1 LKLKLLLEKN
11 IFNLLFKLSFV
22 LLILEVYRILLL
34 FCNGESFPDFGVK
47 DHIIGLWFDCITIAL
62 FFLPYIFLSL
72 IPLPLITEKIRS
84 IILFIVFTLSSAI
97 VFLFNALD
105 VAYFSYTHK
114 RTSYDYL
121 KFMLNSDES
130 GSLAGDFILEF
141 WWLILFFIVSFG
153 LLLFTY
159 LKSKSV
165 QINYREPKKW
175 MYFLLT
181 IALTIV
187 IGRGGFQLKPIGIL
201 ESTNYVSIENSP
213 AVLNSAFTLLKTYQ
227 FKGVEKKTFFS
238 DAEIKKYFNPIQNG
252 NPQNLVKDSQNV
264 VFILLESFG
273 SMYCGPN
280 NPESFTPFL
289 DSILL
294 KSMYFEHGIANG
306 RTSMDALPAVVS
318 SIPMWMNESFILS
331 SYSSNQFQGIPSI
344 LKGNGYSSAFFH
356 GATNGSMRFDAFTSA
371 AGFDSYY
378 GRTEY
383 NNEAH
388 FDGNWGI
395 EDHHFLAWSLG
406 EMDKMKKP
414 FFSMVFTLSSHHPFT
429 IPKDYRKKV
438 KKGPEPLCA
447 TISYVDIALREFWNK
462 AQKKSW
468 FKNTIFVFCS
478 DHVGPT
484 GRSDRSDL
492 AWLHRVP
499 IAFYHPTVSLPHIDS
514 LVPFQQIDILP
525 TLMDLLNIR
534 SQYYAFGTSYFN
546 KQKQP
551 KIIYAQEN
559 LMAYQGTKDLL
570 VWNLSSMKKRN
581 KSDDLEIKKMK
592 AIYQHYTND
601 LIENK
606 MTP

>member
-34 FCNGESFPDFGVK
+34 FCNGESFPDFGVRE
-47 DHIIGLWFDCITIAL
+47 HIIGLWFDCITIAL

-84 IILFIVFTLSSAI
+84 IILFIVFTLCSAI

-264 VFILLESFG
+264 VFILFESFG

-306 RTSMDALPAVVS
+306 RTSMDALPAVIS

-406 EMDKMKKP
+406 QMDKMKKP

>member
-1 LKLKLLLEKN
+1 
-11 IFNLLFKLSFV
+11 
-22 LLILEVYRILLL
+22 
-34 FCNGESFPDFGVK
+34 
-47 DHIIGLWFDCITIAL
+47 
-62 FFLPYIFLSL
+62 
-72 IPLPLITEKIRS
+72 
-84 IILFIVFTLSSAI
+84 
-97 VFLFNALD
+97 
-105 VAYFSYTHK
+105 
-114 RTSYDYL
+114 
-121 KFMLNSDES
+121 MLNSDET
-130 GSLAGDFILEF
+130 GSLAGDFIVEF

-159 LKSKSV
+159 FKSKSV
-165 QINYREPKKW
+165 QVNFKQPKNW
-175 MYFLLT
+175 MYFILT

-238 DAEIKKYFNPIQNG
+238 DVEIKKYFNPIQTG

-306 RTSMDALPAVVS
+306 RTSMDALPAVIS

-356 GATNGSMRFDAFTSA
+356 GATNGSMRFDAFASA

-406 EMDKMKKP
+406 QMDKMKKP

-429 IPKDYRKKV
+429 IPKDYQKKV

-447 TISYVDIALREFWNK
+447 TLSYVDIALREFWNK

-570 VWNLSSMKKRN
+570 VWNLSSMKKRS

-592 AIYQHYTND
+592 AIYQQYTND

>member
-1 LKLKLLLEKN
+1 
-11 IFNLLFKLSFV
+11 
-22 LLILEVYRILLL
+22 
-34 FCNGESFPDFGVK
+34 
-47 DHIIGLWFDCITIAL
+47 
-62 FFLPYIFLSL
+62 
-72 IPLPLITEKIRS
+72 
-84 IILFIVFTLSSAI
+84 
-97 VFLFNALD
+97 
-105 VAYFSYTHK
+105 
-114 RTSYDYL
+114 
-121 KFMLNSDES
+121 MLNSDET

-306 RTSMDALPAVVS
+306 RTSMDALPAVIS

-406 EMDKMKKP
+406 QMDKMKKP

-468 FKNTIFVFCS
+468 FKNTIFVFCA

-534 SQYYAFGTSYFN
+534 SKYYAFGTSYFN

-570 VWNLSSMKKRN
+570 VWNLSSMKKRS

-592 AIYQHYTND
+592 AIYQQYTND

>member
-1 LKLKLLLEKN
+1 MKLKLLLEKN

-22 LLILEVYRILLL
+22 ILILEVYRILLL
-34 FCNGESFPDFGVK
+34 FCNGESFPDFGVRE
-47 DHIIGLWFDCITIAL
+47 HIIGLWFDCITIAL
-62 FFLPYIFLSL
+62 FFIPYIFLSV

-84 IILFIVFTLSSAI
+84 IILFIVFTLSSAV

-121 KFMLNSDES
+121 KFMLNSDET

-238 DAEIKKYFNPIQNG
+238 DSEIKKYFNPIQNG

-306 RTSMDALPAVVS
+306 RTSMDALPAVIS

-331 SYSSNQFQGIPSI
+331 SYSSNQFQGI
-344 LKGNGYSSAFFH
+344 F
-356 GATNGSMRFDAFTSA
+356 
-371 AGFDSYY
+371 
-378 GRTEY
+378 
-383 NNEAH
+383 
-388 FDGNWGI
+388 
-395 EDHHFLAWSLG
+395 
-406 EMDKMKKP
+406 
-414 FFSMVFTLSSHHPFT
+414 
-429 IPKDYRKKV
+429 
-438 KKGPEPLCA
+438 
-447 TISYVDIALREFWNK
+447 
-462 AQKKSW
+462 
-468 FKNTIFVFCS
+468 
-478 DHVGPT
+478 
-484 GRSDRSDL
+484 
-492 AWLHRVP
+492 
-499 IAFYHPTVSLPHIDS
+499 
-514 LVPFQQIDILP
+514 
-525 TLMDLLNIR
+525 
-534 SQYYAFGTSYFN
+534 
-546 KQKQP
+546 
-551 KIIYAQEN
+551 
-559 LMAYQGTKDLL
+559 
-570 VWNLSSMKKRN
+570 
-581 KSDDLEIKKMK
+581 
-592 AIYQHYTND
+592 
-601 LIENK
+601 
-606 MTP
+606 